1 MIFINLFKLFLMIF
15 LVLSLVMINNTFLM
29 NFQMM
34 IILNEMFLNFYKN
47 FMLVLD
53 MYSFSFF
60 FIVSVVV
67 INVLSFMNIY
77 MNFNKN
83 MKFFFFMTKIF
94 IISMFLLVFSFN
106 LWTMILGWEGLGM
119 SSFFLIFYYNN
130 FESWKSAIKTFINN
144 KMGDCLILMSMIYL
158 NIYLNSF
165 KMVSFM
171 FLISMM
177 TKSAQY
183 PFMSWLPMAM
193 AAPTPISAMVHSS
206 TLVTAGLFV
215 MFRFINKFLMK
226 TNLNLIMNLCLL
238 SMLISGM
245 KAISEKDMK
254 KMIALST
261 LSQIGLIFFFLVNNM
276 KIIAF
281 IYMCNHALFKSLIFI
296 NMGLMMMNNFSN
308 QLKFNMFNKNMC
320 SNFILSYKISC
331 FNLMNMSFFS
341 SFFIKEKMLNNLSL
355 NFFDTMKFIIFLMSS
370 FFTMNYSMKMM
381 MFFNSNNFKIKK
393 NNVFKTKNY
402 HKSFF
407 LMNMFSICYSKI
419 IMEMI
424 LFVNVM
430 NLLIMMF
437 YLMSMM
443 INYKIY
449 LMKFNFMSSLAYTE
463 FNMYIYPFKMMKYNL
478 DVNELWMEKISL
490 NFYFLMKNKIIFK
503 TFNMNFNL
511 IMMLFII
518 LMFI

>member
-1 MIFINLFKLFLMIF
+1 MIFINMFKIFLMTF
-15 LVLSLVMINNTFLM
+15 LMMSLVMINNTFLM
-29 NFQMM
+29 NFQML
-34 IILNEMFLNFYKN
+34 IILNEMFLNLYKN

-60 FIVSVVV
+60 FIVSIVVF
-67 INVLSFMNIY
+67 NVLSLMNIY
-77 MNFNKN
+77 MDSNKN
-83 MKFFFFMTKIF
+83 MKVFFFMTKIF
-94 IISMFLLVFSFN
+94 IISMFMLVFSFN

-144 KMGDCLILMSMIYL
+144 KMGDCLILMSMIYSTM
-158 NIYLNSF
+158 NLNSF
-165 KMVSFM
+165 KMVTLM

-206 TLVTAGLFV
+206 TLVTAGLFI
-215 MFRFINKFLMK
+215 MFRLINNFFTK
-226 TNLNLIMNLCLL
+226 TNSNMIVNLCLL
-238 SMLISGM
+238 SMFISGM
-245 KAISEKDMK
+245 KAVSEKDMK

-261 LSQIGLIFFFLVNNM
+261 LSQIGLIFFFLINNM

-296 NMGLMMMNNFSN
+296 NMGFMMMSNFSN
-308 QLKFNMFNKNMC
+308 QLKFNMLNKNMC

-331 FNLMNMSFFS
+331 LNLMNLSFFS
-341 SFFIKEKMLNNLSL
+341 SFFIKEKMLMNLSS
-355 NFFDTMKFIIFLMSS
+355 NFFSMMKFIIFLVSS
-370 FFTMNYSMKMM
+370 FLTMNYSIKM
-381 MFFNSNNFKIKK
+381 MFFFNSQNFKIKS
-393 NNVFKTKNY
+393 NNEFKTSNY
-402 HKSFF
+402 YKSLF
-407 LMNMFSICYSKI
+407 LMNIFSICYSKLM
-419 IMEMI
+419 MEMI
-424 LFVNVM
+424 LFINMM

-437 YLMSMM
+437 YLISMM
-443 INYKIY
+443 MNYKIY
-449 LMKFNFMSSLAYTE
+449 SMNFNFINSLAYTE
-463 FNMYIYPFKMMKYNL
+463 FSMYIYPFKMMKYSL
-478 DVNELWMEKISL
+478 DINELWMEKISL

-511 IMMLFII
+511 IMMLLII